1 MADELDYQVS
11 RCEPVEAGGGGYGCP
26 FHQSD
31 ACTHLGAPDE
41 LAQGISEVLDRE
53 VGPGAFGVIP
63 SRCPLRAHPV
73 HVRLH
78 SRLVMQRPKDAEPE
92 QAIARALE
100 SAVHTMTGLDSL
112 DEPPARSMSELYDDE
127 LVMSVDDDAGE

>member
-1 MADELDYQVS
+1 MDELDYQVS

-26 FHQSD
+26 FHRDD

-41 LAQGISEVLDRE
+41 LAQGIGEVLDRE

-63 SRCPLRAHPV
+63 SRCPMRAHPV

-78 SRLVMQRPKDAEPE
+78 SRLVMVRPKDAEPE
-92 QAIARALE
+92 QAIARAL
-100 SAVHTMTGLDSL
+100 AADPTRPMTAH
-112 DEPPARSMSELYDDE
+112 PADAPVWGPDDGIDE
-127 LVMSVDDDAGE
+127 LVMADDAGE